1 MTEYVGREWR
11 KIRIPWSNRETI
23 CNDKIHPQDVSAEQ
37 VQEDRTAVRQTV
49 RVTYNSQGGRR
60 GRPWGWWGRRG
71 WHLPLST
78 LLYLHW
84 TPHPGGQIT
93 HTHTHI
99 IKYNTRKIKWNTLVL
114 QDIWSVAL
122 FSKLETGVLET
133 VSGCRHENQKLIPSQ
148 RYLIQTCS
156 EKLNSNQ
163 LIQVLSCIE
172 NFLGAPTKRF

>member
-93 HTHTHI
+93 HTHTH
-99 IKYNTRKIKWNTLVL
+99 NKI
-114 QDIWSVAL
+114 Q
-122 FSKLETGVLET
+122 
-133 VSGCRHENQKLIPSQ
+133 HEKNKMKHVGIA
-148 RYLIQTCS
+148 RYLISRTVLQTWDWS
-156 EKLNSNQ
+156 PWDSFRVSPWKPKVNS
-163 LIQVLSCIE
+163 ISALSYS
-172 NFLGAPTKRF
+172 NV